1 MRPIGSIGRRTVLL
15 AADFPMSTTVLRL
28 SWRTG
33 LRMTR
38 PGFLVVTA
46 VACLLGLATAA
57 SAGQPLDLVNAIA
70 TTLLALTAHAA
81 LNVLNDYHDALNGA
95 DDANDEGLFPFTGG
109 ARLIQNGEVS
119 ANATRQL
126 AWALLLVVVPAGLLL
141 ALRSG
146 EGLLFVGLAGLLLG
160 WAYSAPPLALMS
172 RGFGEATVAATWW
185 LVVVGADYAQQ
196 GRFSLLPAAVGVGQA
211 LLVANIL
218 LINGFPDAR
227 ADASVHKRTL
237 VVRAGPARAARVY
250 LAGALLAHGGLALFV
265 ALGIVPLAA
274 LAGLCSLPLS
284 LAAAWLLVRRAE
296 RPRELRP
303 AIVLSIQAAVVHGL
317 AMGVSLLAAA

>member
-1 MRPIGSIGRRTVLL
+1 MEAESPNRRAGRSFT
-15 AADFPMSTTVLRL
+15 STGALRL

-33 LRMTR
+33 LRMLR

-70 TTLLALTAHAA
+70 TMLLALVAHAA

-109 ARLIQNGEVS
+109 ARLIQKGEVS
-119 ANATRQL
+119 ARATGQL
-126 AWALLLVVVPAGLLL
+126 AWALLLLVVPAGLLL

-146 EGLLFVGLAGLLLG
+146 EGLVFVGLAGLLLG
-160 WAYSAPPLALMS
+160 WAYSSPPLALMS
-172 RGFGEATVAATWW
+172 RGLGEATVAVAWW

-196 GRFSLLPAAVGVGQA
+196 GRFSLLPAAAGVGLA
-211 LLVANIL
+211 LLVANVL
-218 LINGFPDAR
+218 LINSFPDAR
-227 ADASVHKRTL
+227 ADAVVHKRTL
-237 VVRAGPARAARVY
+237 VVRAGAARAAHVY
-250 LAGALLAHGGLALFV
+250 LAGALLAHGALALLV
-265 ALGIVPLAA
+265 SVGTVPPAA

-284 LAAAWLLVRRAE
+284 LAAARLLAHHAA

-303 AIVLSIQAAVVHGL
+303 AIVLSILAAVVHGL
-317 AMGVSLLAAA
+317 AIAAALLASM

>member
-1 MRPIGSIGRRTVLL
+1 MRDGG
-15 AADFPMSTTVLRL
+15 LRY

-38 PGFLVVTA
+38 PGFLLITV

-57 SAGQPLDLVNAIA
+57 SSGPEIDLANAVS
-70 TTLLALTAHAA
+70 TVLLALAAHAA

-95 DDANDEGLFPFTGG
+95 DDANRDGLFPFTGG

-119 ANATRQL
+119 VSATRKL
-126 AWALLLVVVPAGLLL
+126 AWGLLLLVVPAGLLL
-141 ALRSG
+141 AVRSG
-146 EGLLFVGLAGLLLG
+146 EGLVFVGLAGLLLG

-172 RGFGEATVAATWW
+172 RGLGEAAVAAAWW
-185 LVVVGADYAQQ
+185 LVVIGADYVQQ
-196 GRFSLLPAAVGVGQA
+196 GRFSLLPATAGVGYA

-218 LINGFPDAR
+218 LINGFPDAA
-227 ADASVHKRTL
+227 ADASVDKRTL

-250 LAGALLAHGGLALFV
+250 LAVALLAHGHLAFFV
-265 ALGIVPLAA
+265 ALGTVPPAA

-284 LAAAWLLVRRAE
+284 LAAAWLLVRRSA
-296 RPRELRP
+296 RTGELRP
-303 AIVLSIQAAVVHGL
+303 AIVLSILAAVVHGL
-317 AMGVSLLAAA
+317 AVAAALVAVA